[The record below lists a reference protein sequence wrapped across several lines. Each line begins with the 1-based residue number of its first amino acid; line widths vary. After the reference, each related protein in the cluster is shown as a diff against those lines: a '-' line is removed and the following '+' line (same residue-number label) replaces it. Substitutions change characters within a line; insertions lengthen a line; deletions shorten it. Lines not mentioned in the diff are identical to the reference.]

1 VVPPETAPIRPS
13 ATVIIPFHTNLQLLE
28 LSLLAVRRSMPD
40 VEIVVVADGAREDC
54 RPLAASC
61 HARVV
66 EIPGPSGPASAR
78 NRGAAVASGDVFM
91 FVDSDVVVAPDALG
105 GMLDQFAAHPD
116 TAAIFGAYDEYPPEP
131 NFMSQYRNLSHSYIH
146 QIGAR
151 DAVTFWAGLGAVRAG
166 AFRTI
171 GGFDERFRRPSV
183 EDIEL
188 GYRLTHAGYRVRL
201 EPEFRG
207 AHYKRWTLVGSIR
220 IDIASRGIPWA
231 QLLQKFQTLSND
243 LNTRVELRLSVVLS
257 YVLLASLIGL
267 MLTPWAALGAV
278 ASLTALVALNAS
290 YYRWF
295 ARKRGL
301 WFAIRVVPAHIVH
314 HLCNGVSF
322 LVGTGLFIAS
332 RLGIVLP
339 GAIPHALW
347 TRTAEAPAVLT
358 PQGPR

>member
-1 VVPPETAPIRPS
+1 MIPIRPS
-13 ATVIIPFHTNLQLLE
+13 ATVIIPFHSNLRHLE
-28 LSLLAVRRSMPD
+28 LSLLAVRRSLPD
-40 VEIVVVADGAREDC
+40 VEIVVVADGAHDDC
-54 RPLAASC
+54 RPLAAAC
-61 HARVV
+61 DARVV

-78 NRGAAVASGDVFM
+78 NRGAAVAGGEVLL
-91 FVDSDVVVAPDALG
+91 FVDSDVVVAPDALP
-105 GMLDQFAAHPD
+105 GMLDYFAAHPD
-116 TAAIFGAYDEYPPEP
+116 TSAIFGAYDEHPPEP

-166 AFRTI
+166 AFRTV

-188 GYRLTHAGYRVRL
+188 GYRLTRAGYRIRL

-207 AHYKRWTLVGSIR
+207 RHYKRWTWWGSVK
-220 IDIASRGIPWA
+220 IDIAARGIPWA
-231 QLLQKFQTLSND
+231 QLLQKFQTISND

-257 YVLLASLIGL
+257 YLLVAFLAA
-267 MLTPWAALGAV
+267 MVLTPWAGIGAL
-278 ASLTALVALNAS
+278 ASLVALAALNLS

-295 ARKRGL
+295 ARRRGF
-301 WFAIRVVPAHIVH
+301 WFGVTVVPAHILH

-322 LVGTGLFIAS
+322 VIGTALFFAGRFGL
-332 RLGIVLP
+332 VLP

-347 TRTAEAPAVLT
+347 TRRPASPASADPT
-358 PQGPR
+358 SAIG